1 MSILMKSQAKK
12 PPQARVLIID
22 DEHAVRDVVRRAL
35 ERAGYACAVA
45 ADTAEAWTHLQ
56 NHPVDLITLDIDM
69 PGGSGLSFLPN
80 LQREFPDLAAIMLT
94 AIGELDTAIEA
105 LTNGAHGFLTKPVD
119 FADLLQCVEKTLK
132 HRESIL
138 QKNHYIRQL
147 EKNAFTQDDS
157 IRSTD
162 QQTVRL
168 LVQASL
174 YRDEETGSHVQ
185 RVGESSALLASAM
198 GWSRESTARMRLA
211 APLHD
216 IGKLGVPDG
225 ILQKPGKLTT
235 DEFQLMKMH
244 VAIGG
249 RLLSGCESPTLKLA
263 SEIALNHHE
272 RWDGKGYLN
281 SLSGTSI
288 PHSARIVSV
297 VDVFDALTH
306 DRVYRRAFPVDEAI
320 KIVREGSGSQFD
332 PEVVHAFLDVLPLI
346 LEVDSGVQDEFCS
359 PSDDATNSSTSTRD
373 VSRVS
378 RDGSAASNVFRCT
391 PAYIG

>member
-1 MSILMKSQAKK
+1 MSILVKSQTKK
-12 PPQARVLIID
+12 LPLTRVLVID

-45 ADTAEAWTHLQ
+45 AGTAEAWTHLQ

-80 LQREFPDLAAIMLT
+80 LQREFPDLAVIMLT
-94 AIGELDTAIEA
+94 AIGKLDTAIEA

-132 HRESIL
+132 RRESII

-147 EKNAFTQDDS
+147 EKNACTQDDS
-157 IRSTD
+157 IWSTD

-198 GWSRESTARMRLA
+198 GWSSESTARMRLA

-216 IGKLGVPDG
+216 VGKLGVPDD

-281 SLSGTSI
+281 GLSGTSI
-288 PHSARIVSV
+288 PQSARIVSV

-320 KIVREGSGSQFD
+320 EIVREGSESQFD
-332 PEVVHAFLDVLPLI
+332 PEVVQAFFDVLPLI
-346 LEVDSGVQDEFCS
+346 LEIDSGIQDELFS
-359 PSDDATNSSTSTRD
+359 PPDDATNSAAPTRE
-373 VSRVS
+373 VSPVS
-378 RDGSAASNVFRCT
+378 RDGSAGSNFFRC
-391 PAYIG
+391 PHASIC